1 MYEDIF
7 SEIEQ
12 SEKREVIRQN
22 ARNSANLSSNKKKK
36 SKTAKPE
43 SRTNQTARPQNRNNQ
58 TPPQSNQKNK
68 RPAPPVS
75 RRNDEQSRKIIE
87 EKERIKREREKIK
100 KTADKKASK
109 RTPSPKRRRAARI
122 VFYAVIF
129 ASTLAVGVIL
139 SLTVLFKSE
148 QITVDGNARY
158 STEDIAKASK
168 IELGENIF
176 LTDKKTPSKLIVDN
190 FPYVESADVGFVIPN
205 TISINIKEAQPS
217 YAVRYN
223 DVYYLISTKGRILEK
238 TQSPPKNIPL
248 LSGSELKS
256 TAEGEYVKFNDALSL
271 SILQDIMDCIE
282 KNGFEK
288 LSSVDVT
295 NVARVKIVYDNR
307 IVIKIGV
314 PEDIDYKIRT
324 AMKIIDEHLDPDKQ
338 GLIQGELDVS
348 TCNTTKKSYFNEKA
362 IEALVPTTTAPP
374 TTEPTA
380 EPTAQEETSP
390 DEDDED
396 YTDYQDYEDGDGDPT
411 DYNGGDYPDEDGE
424 DYTEYQD
431 YEDGEDYTEYQDY
444 EDGDDYYSD

>member
-12 SEKREVIRQN
+12 SEKRDAARQK
-22 ARNSANLSSNKKKK
+22 ARNSAKQAANKKKK
-36 SKTAKPE
+36 SKASDQE
-43 SRTNQTARPQNRNNQ
+43 SRTRQTASPPKRNNQ
-58 TPPQSNQKNK
+58 MSPQSNQKSK

-75 RRNDEQSRKIIE
+75 RRNDEQSRRIRE

-109 RTPSPKRRRAARI
+109 RTPSPKRRRVSRI
-122 VFYAVIF
+122 VFYSVIF
-129 ASTLAVGVIL
+129 AATLAVGVIL

-148 QITVDGNARY
+148 QITVDGNTRY
-158 STEDIAKASK
+158 STEDIAQASK

-176 LTDKKTPSKLIVDN
+176 MTDKKTPSKLIVDA

-205 TISINIKEAQPS
+205 AISINIKEAEPS
-217 YAVRYN
+217 YAVKN
-223 DVYYLISTKGRILEK
+223 GDVYYLISTKGRILEK
-238 TQSPPKNIPL
+238 TQIPPKDIPL
-248 LSGSELKS
+248 LAGSELKN
-256 TAEGEYVKFNDALSL
+256 TKEGEYVKFNDALSL
-271 SILQDIMDCIE
+271 SILQEIMDCVQE
-282 KNGFEK
+282 NGFEK

-307 IVIKIGV
+307 IIIKLGV

-348 TCNTTKKSYFNEKA
+348 SCNTTKKSYFNEKA
-362 IEALVPTTTAPP
+362 IEATVATTAPP
-374 TTEPTA
+374 TTEPTT
-380 EPTAQEETSP
+380 EEETSP

-431 YEDGEDYTEYQDY
+431 YEDD
-444 EDGDDYYSD
+444 DDYYSE